1 MWDAFCF
8 VRDASLKLFSFIRKL
23 ALDQFALMIRK
34 IKYANKTT
42 RRKLTINLTSTD
54 FTVARARARI
64 LLRPWEH
71 AHLAGINFIT
81 NKLKSWR
88 RFQRIKW
95 ISVIYEEP
103 SDWVAG
109 CEQHWQEMLDNRGWK
124 KKGRCAYWITRLDTI
139 DGRKQDGI
147 KKTRKAIEKLL
158 FFFFYRGK
166 CEQRYSRSEIKIAL

>member
-1 MWDAFCF
+1 M
-8 VRDASLKLFSFIRKL
+8 
-23 ALDQFALMIRK
+23 
-34 IKYANKTT
+34 
-42 RRKLTINLTSTD
+42 INLTSTD

-109 CEQHWQEMLDNRGWK
+109 CEQRWQEMLDNRGWK
-124 KKGRCAYWITRLDTI
+124 KKDRYAYWISVLDTI
-139 DGRKQDGI
+139 DERKQDGI
-147 KKTRKAIEKLL
+147 KKTTRRAKAVERFFLL
-158 FFFFYRGK
+158 FYCGK
-166 CEQRYSRSEIKIAL
+166 YEQRYSRSEIRIALWNWS